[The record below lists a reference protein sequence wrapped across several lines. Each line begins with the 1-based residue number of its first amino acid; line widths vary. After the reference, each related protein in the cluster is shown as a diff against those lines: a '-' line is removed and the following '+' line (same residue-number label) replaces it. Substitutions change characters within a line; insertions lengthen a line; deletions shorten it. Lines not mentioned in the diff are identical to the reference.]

1 MSAFCVFGSSMLVAR
16 ARVESKVPVLD
27 EKTKQLF
34 TETEFTAKV
43 EVAARE
49 YLSKM
54 APVQISPAFDA
65 PSFCREWISLAE
77 KSGLHS
83 SFSIRCRG
91 QKTDAKGKPMVNK
104 KTGMPAIG
112 WIPYNPNKR

>member
-1 MSAFCVFGSSMLVAR
+1 MSAFCVFGSSMPVAR
-16 ARVESKVPVLD
+16 ERCEKKVPLRD
-27 EKTKQLF
+27 EETKQLF
-34 TETEFTAKV
+34 TKTEFTAKV
-43 EVAARE
+43 EAAARE
-49 YLSKM
+49 YFAKM

-65 PSFCREWISLAE
+65 PSFCREWIALAE

-91 QKTDAKGKPMVNK
+91 QKIDAKGKPMVNK

-112 WIPYNPNKR
+112 WIPYKG